1 MKNIRFFI
9 LILIFLGSGMIEVF
23 GAGGRGFALK
33 VSLLP
38 ARKPLVISL
47 GEDSFDY
54 SVRMENNSE
63 DTAHFDA
70 WINAELPDG
79 SVLGPFLIGKD
90 NILPSGDTLITEML
104 YKVPANIPGGIY
116 NIKLSVGDFP
126 LETYDSDEFMFIK
139 GGPEGK

>member
-70 WINAELPDG
+70 
-79 SVLGPFLIGKD
+79 
-90 NILPSGDTLITEML
+90 
-104 YKVPANIPGGIY
+104 
-116 NIKLSVGDFP
+116 
-126 LETYDSDEFMFIK
+126 
-139 GGPEGK
+139 